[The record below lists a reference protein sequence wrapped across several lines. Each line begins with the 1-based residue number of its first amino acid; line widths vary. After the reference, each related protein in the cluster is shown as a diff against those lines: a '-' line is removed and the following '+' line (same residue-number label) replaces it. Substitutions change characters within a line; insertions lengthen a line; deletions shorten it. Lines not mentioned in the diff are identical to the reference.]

1 MISFLIGFRKSY
13 QSTNRSLQKFENTKI
28 KECVKLVWT
37 LKPTYPIWSSLLT
50 TIFWVLK
57 RFKRSLWN
65 VPSLKAQ
72 QGTLRETWCFMF
84 GAEPKL
90 LPAQVAL
97 CLASNELAQC
107 WHPDRL
113 GGETLFCFVGFWD
126 FIVRCPKSLGVG
138 QVPVFYMFLF
148 VCQKVRV
155 KVVACVCRLLIVV
168 HCCCWT
174 VVGCCCILPGLV
186 VCGCLYAAPWDDPH
200 LVKLIH

>member
-1 MISFLIGFRKSY
+1 MISFLIGFTKSH

-113 GGETLFCFVGFWD
+113 GGETLFLFRWFLRFHCSMSKVVGRWSSAR
-126 FIVRCPKSLGVG
+126 VLHV
-138 QVPVFYMFLF
+138 F
-148 VCQKVRV
+148 VCLSK
-155 KVVACVCRLLIVV
+155 
-168 HCCCWT
+168 
-174 VVGCCCILPGLV
+174 G
-186 VCGCLYAAPWDDPH
+186 
-200 LVKLIH
+200 